1 MITIRK
7 EKFGGIIFNNENAIQ
22 ISLDKEG
29 YLLFKKYFDSQNAKF
44 YEDEKKFLKNTLKI
58 LETKKKIEVKTTEIG
73 DFAEKYSFEVL
84 NSPALADIQ
93 ITAKCNLHC
102 PHCYANSMPDGGN
115 IFWKDLI
122 LALDN
127 FSSAGV
133 FQVALG
139 GGEPTLHPNFT
150 QILKEVRK
158 RKMIPNLTTNGK
170 ELTEKIAK
178 DMGDYCGAV
187 ALSIEGIGKD
197 FEKRRNFSW
206 NKFCQ
211 SIKLLKKHGNRLVFQ
226 ITASDNNIEKLP
238 DIIEFLLESKPYGL
252 IFLAYKPVGRGKF
265 FDDVLASRSNDFVK
279 GVLKKCL
286 IKISDKTKVG
296 FDCCFVQGIIELA
309 KELSPFDFEIIE
321 GCSALRNSLAVN
333 KNLDVLPCSFI
344 NYSLGN
350 LKQNDLVSLWQG
362 EKAKKFRKKFYRGI
376 EKKEC
381 KNCVFKYQCL
391 GGCPEFKLLKC
402 SKC

>member
-1 MITIRK
+1 MIIIRK
-7 EKFGGIIFNNENAIQ
+7 ERFGGIIFNSENATQ

-29 YLLFKKYFDSQNAKF
+29 YLLVKKYLENRNIKF
-44 YEDEKKFLKNTLKI
+44 NEGEEKFLKNTLKV
-58 LETKKKIEVKTTEIG
+58 LEAKRKIEIRTIEVG
-73 DFAEKYSFEVL
+73 NPREKYPFEIL
-84 NSPALADIQ
+84 NSPTLADIQ
-93 ITAKCNLHC
+93 ITAKCNLRC
-102 PHCYANSMPDGGN
+102 PHCYANSAPGGRN
-115 IFWKDLI
+115 ISWEDLI

-139 GGEPTLHPNFT
+139 GGEPTLHPHFT
-150 QILKEVRK
+150 QILKEVRR
-158 RKMIPNLTTNGK
+158 RKMVPNLTTNGK

-178 DMGDYCGAV
+178 DMGNYCGAV

-211 SIKLLKKHGNRLVFQ
+211 SIKFLKKHGNKLVFQ
-226 ITASDNNIEKLP
+226 ITASDGNIEKLP
-238 DIIEFLLESKPYGL
+238 DIIELLLEFKPYGL

-265 FDDVLASRSNDFVK
+265 FDDVLASRSNNFIK
-279 GVLKKCL
+279 KVLRKCL
-286 IKISDKTKVG
+286 TKISRKTKVG
-296 FDCCFVQGIIELA
+296 FDCCFAQGIIELA
-309 KELSPFDFEIIE
+309 KELSPFNFEFIE

-350 LKQNDLVSLWQG
+350 LKQGDLISLWQG

-376 EKKEC
+376 EKKGC
-381 KNCVFKYQCL
+381 KNCAFKYQCL